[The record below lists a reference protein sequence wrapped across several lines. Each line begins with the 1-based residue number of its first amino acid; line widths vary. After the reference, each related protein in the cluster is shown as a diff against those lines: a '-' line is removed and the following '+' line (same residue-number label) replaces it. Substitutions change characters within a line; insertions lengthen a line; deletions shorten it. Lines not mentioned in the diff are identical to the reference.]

1 MQRAKA
7 FVGDTIG
14 QDTIVINV
22 ENGAYYSLSVEA
34 GALWQLCEEGGHIV
48 PTGMENVAAQLA
60 HEGMITVDS
69 GVLPTT
75 IDEEHPPA
83 FVKYTDMSDILLADP
98 IHDVDEEGWPKLR

>member
-22 ENGAYYSLSVEA
+22 ETGAYYSLGVEA
-34 GALWQLCEEGGHIV
+34 GALWRLCEDGSQAV
-48 PTGMENVAAQLA
+48 PSDLTSVAAQLV

-69 GVLPTT
+69 GALPDLT
-75 IDEEHPPA
+75 DAEHPPA

>member
-1 MQRAKA
+1 MQRAKG

-22 ENGAYYSLSVEA
+22 ETGAYYSLSAEA
-34 GALWQLCEEGGHIV
+34 GTVWQLCEEGSYGI
-48 PTGMENVAAQLA
+48 PSDLTNVAAQLA
-60 HEGMITVDS
+60 HEGMITVES
-69 GVLPTT
+69 GALPALP
-75 IDEEHPPA
+75 DEENSPA